1 MNQFGIIPN
10 KDGTFNTVNLSKY
23 DSILRTIPKPKL
35 HKLIRELRSLMSSAK
50 DGLEKYDLINTI
62 QYIRRYA

>member
-10 KDGTFNTVNLSKY
+10 KDGTFNVIDLAKVHR
-23 DSILRTIPKPKL
+23 ILGAIPKPKL
-35 HKLIRELRSLMSSAK
+35 HKLIEELRSLMSNAE

-62 QYIRRYA
+62 QYINRYA